1 MIKYII
7 VFYKKPINDET
18 KNPHKYQDPT
28 KIKKNRN
35 GEINYVKERIATNI
49 DIVKANWIFKMS
61 NNI

>member
-1 MIKYII
+1 LIKYII

-49 DIVKANWIFKMS
+49 DIVKAN
-61 NNI
+61 